1 MKIFKKDSISKNIYM
16 FISTTVVSFALL
28 FAVSAFLMVVINMIG
43 IVMRAEHKTVI
54 EYTDGISAFREYL
67 LKQTDDASVQ
77 ADDTAVLT
85 YNDFVTHLNS
95 SIAGTMAITDLV
107 KATKSTSSDD
117 IAGRVSKNFERTSYN
132 QAKAMAIVASLLPQ
146 SQLRRQLGE
155 TSSAYL
161 DNMKKLL
168 ILAEEY
174 HKSDKFDMSQFWM
187 TSQIF
192 NLDKKNKELFA
203 EYTSKIGAYSSWI
216 VSFSLWIFII
226 LAGILIGINTFI
238 GIKIVR
244 SITSPLKILTGSAKI
259 IAAGDF
265 SQQEIAV
272 KSHDEIGTL
281 TLAFNNMTRALKEN
295 KLNEQKQNW
304 LKTGKAEL
312 GERIRGEQD
321 LAVLAQKII
330 EYLCIRL
337 DAKIGVLYVVRN
349 KKMLQLTGGYAY
361 KKRNDI
367 PDKFEFGEG
376 LVGQAARQKESII
389 INNVPKDYIKI
400 NSGLGESSPHNIML
414 TPFFYEEELKGV
426 IEIAS
431 FQEFTDIQ
439 KDFLDEAGK
448 GVAISIYACES
459 YIRTRILLEETQAQA
474 GALRVQQEELQQT
487 NQELEEQTLALGESE
502 ERLKNQKNDLQ
513 QMNTELEE
521 NALLL
526 EMQKENVRIKN
537 VELEEAKRLIEQKAR
552 DLELASKYKSD
563 FLTNMSHELRT
574 PLNSILI
581 LSRLLSENKK
591 GNLDQKNI
599 EFAQTINGA
608 GADLLKLI
616 NEALDLAKVEA
627 GKMDCI
633 FEEMEIA
640 DLSDTLKRYFMAIAE
655 ERGLIFTINRKDGVP
670 SGFVSDR
677 QKVEQIVKN
686 LLSNSFKFTER
697 GAITLDIFRPD
708 NTADLS
714 LSGIADQKII
724 AFSVSDTGIGIPEDK
739 KQSIFE
745 AFQQA
750 DGTTSRKYGGTGLG
764 LTISRKM
771 AKLLGG
777 EIALE
782 STEGK
787 GTVFTLYL
795 PETPPVQE
803 IKDEPKESRGV
814 AFATRSAE
822 VGPVGK
828 ADRTIS
834 HHKTEPMQTELES
847 IKDDRKIITPGD
859 KSILI
864 IEDDSK
870 FAEVLL
876 DLARERGFKGL
887 IAGSGETGLH
897 FADYYKPSA
906 IILDIGL
913 PGMDGL
919 SLLERLKD
927 NAATRHIP
935 VHFISASDD
944 KSHVALKMGAIG
956 YLTKP
961 VSLEDID
968 SAFQKIENLITKKVG
983 RLLVVEDNETERN
996 NIVELLDG
1004 KDVQIETVSTGDEA
1018 YELLRTG
1025 TFDCVILDL
1034 DLEDLSGPN
1043 LIKKIKSDNSI
1054 EKIPVIIYTG
1064 KEFSR
1069 EDETALQRQAGTII
1083 IKGAKSYER
1092 LLDETTLFLHRVE
1105 KDLPEQK
1112 QKMIRIA
1119 HDKESVFKNKKV
1131 LIVDDDMRNVFAVSN
1146 IIEEKG
1152 MEVLVG
1158 KNGREGIER
1167 LNDNPDIDLVLM
1179 DIMMP
1184 EMNGYEAM
1192 TEIRKQM
1199 KFKSLPIIALT
1210 AKAMT
1215 GERNKCLEA
1224 GASDYLAKP
1233 FDIDKLLSLMRV
1245 WLYHN

>member
-1 MKIFKKDSISKNIYM
+1 MKFSKKASISNKIYT
-16 FISTTVVSFALL
+16 FIGTTVASFILL
-28 FAVSAFLMVVINMIG
+28 FAVSAFLMVVINMVG
-43 IVMRAEHKTVI
+43 IVTRAEHKTVI

-67 LKQTDDASVQ
+67 LKQKDDPSYQGAGTGDLS
-77 ADDTAVLT
+77 
-85 YNDFVTHLNS
+85 YNDFIKHLNS
-95 SIAGTMAITDLV
+95 SIAGTMVITDLV
-107 KATKSTSSDD
+107 KATNPESLDD
-117 IAGRVSKNFERTSYN
+117 IAGRVSKTFETINYN
-132 QAKAMAIVASLLPQ
+132 HAKTMAIVAVLLPQ
-146 SQLRRQLGE
+146 SQLWRQLGD
-155 TSSAYL
+155 TSSASFNNMKQQLMLAEQYHKK
-161 DNMKKLL
+161 DNMNELWQM
-168 ILAEEY
+168 A
-174 HKSDKFDMSQFWM
+174 
-187 TSQIF
+187 QIF
-192 NLDKKNKELFA
+192 ELDKKNKELFT
-203 EYTSKIGAYSSWI
+203 EYTSEIEAYSSWI
-216 VSFSLWIFII
+216 VSVSLWIFII
-226 LAGILIGINTFI
+226 LACILIALNTFI

-244 SITSPLKILTGSAKI
+244 SITFPLKILTGSAKI

-265 SQQEIAV
+265 SRQEIAV
-272 KSHDEIGTL
+272 KSNDEIGTL

-295 KLNEQKQNW
+295 KINEQKQNW

-337 DAKIGVLYVVRN
+337 DAKIGALYLVQN
-349 KKMLQLTGGYAY
+349 KNMLQLTGGYAC
-361 KKRNDI
+361 KKRNEI

-376 LVGQAARQKESII
+376 LVGEAARQKESII

-400 NSGLGESSPHNIML
+400 NSGLGESSPHNIIV
-414 TPFFYEEELKGV
+414 TPFFYEDELKGV
-426 IEIAS
+426 IEVGS
-431 FQEFTDIQ
+431 FQEFTDMQ

-448 GVAISIYACES
+448 GIAISIYACEA
-459 YIRTRILLEETQAQA
+459 YIRTRLLLEETQVQA
-474 GALRVQQEELQQT
+474 GALRVQQEELRQT

-502 ERLKNQKNDLQ
+502 EKLKNQKNDLQ
-513 QMNTELEE
+513 QINTELEE
-521 NALLL
+521 TAMLL
-526 EMQKENVRIKN
+526 EKQKENIRKKN

-627 GKMDCI
+627 GKMECS
-633 FEEMEIA
+633 FEQLEIA
-640 DLSDTLKRYFMAIAE
+640 DLTDTLKRYFMAIAE
-655 ERGLIFTINRKDGVP
+655 EKGLIFTINQKDGIP

-677 QKVEQIVKN
+677 QKVEQIIKN
-686 LLSNSFKFTER
+686 LLSNAFKFTEK
-697 GAITLDIFRPD
+697 GTISLDVFRPD
-708 NTADLS
+708 NTVDLT
-714 LSGIADQKII
+714 LYGLVNKNTI

-777 EIALE
+777 EITLE
-782 STEGK
+782 TTEGK
-787 GTVFTLYL
+787 GTVFTLYI
-795 PETPPVQE
+795 PEIPPEQE
-803 IKDEPKESRGV
+803 IKDVHKEPHGV
-814 AFATRSAE
+814 ALAAKSSETVTA
-822 VGPVGK
+822 GK
-828 ADRTIS
+828 ADRTS
-834 HHKTEPMQTELES
+834 FYQKAEPLQTELES
-847 IKDDRKIITPGD
+847 IKDDRKIINPDD

-897 FADYYKPSA
+897 FADYYKPNA
-906 IILDIGL
+906 VILDIGL

-919 SLLERLKD
+919 SLMERLKE

-944 KSHVALKMGAIG
+944 KSIIAMRMGAIG

-968 SAFQKIENLITKKVG
+968 SVFKKIENIITKKVG
-983 RLLVVEDNETERN
+983 RLLVVEDNEIERN
-996 NIVELLDG
+996 NIVELLEG
-1004 KDVQIETVSTGDEA
+1004 KDVQIEISGGGDAA
-1018 YELLRTG
+1018 YELLKTG

-1034 DLEDLSGPN
+1034 DLEDMSGPDF
-1043 LIKKIKSDNSI
+1043 IKKIKNDKNISD
-1054 EKIPVIIYTG
+1054 IPVIIYTG

-1069 EDETALQRQAGTII
+1069 EDEAVLNRQAGAII

-1105 KDLPEQK
+1105 KDLPKQK
-1112 QKMIRIA
+1112 QKMIRIV
-1119 HDKESVFKNKKV
+1119 HDKESVFKDKKV

-1158 KNGREGIER
+1158 KNGREGLER
-1167 LNDNPDIDLVLM
+1167 LNGNPDIDLVLM

-1199 KFKSLPIIALT
+1199 RFKSLPIIALT

-1245 WLYHN
+1245 WLYQK